1 METVARQDD
10 VQNYNESKSLLNKS
24 LFTDTTNIFNSNTG
38 GLGVLTFHLFPRMHL
53 WQEINF

>member
-1 METVARQDD
+1 MKTVARQDD

-24 LFTDTTNIFNSNTG
+24 LFTDTTNIFS
-38 GLGVLTFHLFPRMHL
+38 VLTFHLFPRMHL

>member
-24 LFTDTTNIFNSNTG
+24 LFTDTTNIFNSNT
-38 GLGVLTFHLFPRMHL
+38 
-53 WQEINF
+53 